1 MINDANA
8 VSATVDTYTWIFCA
22 LVVKVKVAFV
32 TDTKGGLL
40 IVNGASAV
48 SATVD
53 TYAWIFY
60 ALVAKVKVAVVAD
73 TKGIAGTGDYTGAII
88 TAGNA

>member
-1 MINDANA
+1 MINGASA
-8 VSATVDTYTWIFCA
+8 VSATVNTYTWIFYA
-22 LVVKVKVAFV
+22 LVVKVKVAFL

-48 SATVD
+48 SATVN
-53 TYAWIFY
+53 TYTWIFY

-73 TKGIAGTGDYTGAII
+73 TKGIAGTGDYTGAVI